1 MGYLEAK
8 AERNASLLRILH
20 GIASEES
27 APQESEGKVDF
38 DGGVR
43 EPAETKSPEEA
54 HNEFVLKLFE
64 NTKLGGG
71 GEW

>member
-1 MGYLEAK
+1 MGYFEDK
-8 AERNASLLRILH
+8 QERNWALLRAL
-20 GIASEES
+20 GLTEGSEPTEPES
-27 APQESEGKVDF
+27 PPDF

-43 EPAETKSPEEA
+43 EPFLASDPEKD
-54 HNEFVLKLFE
+54 HNAFLVKLFE